1 MTKWIIGAVVG
12 GILAGYFF
20 VPEALAAHC
29 GTFITVGLCLI
40 LFLVGVDMGRQGNVW
55 RDIRAAGFKVLL
67 IPVAVAVGTIGFAAV
82 SSLFLPLTAQEA
94 MAASAGFG

>member
-40 LFLVGVDMGRQGNVW
+40 LFLVGVDMGR
-55 RDIRAAGFKVLL
+55 RATSGGISGPPALRSF
-67 IPVAVAVGTIGFAAV
+67 
-82 SSLFLPLTAQEA
+82 
-94 MAASAGFG
+94 

>member
-40 LFLVGVDMGRQGNVW
+40 LFLVGVVLGGHGNGW
-55 RDIRAAGFKVLL
+55 RASRAGGF
-67 IPVAVAVGTIGFAAV
+67 
-82 SSLFLPLTAQEA
+82 
-94 MAASAGFG
+94 

>member
-29 GTFITVGLCLI
+29 GTFITVGL
-40 LFLVGVDMGRQGNVW
+40 
-55 RDIRAAGFKVLL
+55 
-67 IPVAVAVGTIGFAAV
+67 
-82 SSLFLPLTAQEA
+82 
-94 MAASAGFG
+94 